1 MVDDPNDELL
11 LGYKEIAERSG
22 VGVATL
28 RNYRRRGYLPEPDV
42 MLADRPRWRAS
53 TIQNWM
59 RLRSLGANTSR
70 HL

>member
-1 MVDDPNDELL
+1 MAEDEDDALL
-11 LGYKEIAERSG
+11 DYKEIAERTG

-28 RNYRRRGYLPEPDV
+28 RNYRRRGYMPEPDV

-59 RLRSLGANTSR
+59 RLRAVGANTSR

>member
-1 MVDDPNDELL
+1 MMAEDDDPLID
-11 LGYKEIAERSG
+11 YKEIAERTG

-28 RNYRRRGYLPEPDV
+28 RNYRRRGYMPEPDV
-42 MLADRPRWRAS
+42 MLADRPRWRTS

-59 RLRSLGANTSR
+59 RLRQVGANTSR